1 MIDVR
6 RDIEELVAF
15 AGRGPGTDAERRAAL
30 HLRDRLAELGRD
42 AEREPIHV
50 HPRWAATHALH
61 ALLVVVGSVL
71 AVDVP
76 VAGAALLLAVA
87 VSAFGDLTGSFLLLR
102 RLTGRRASQ
111 NVLSREDGGKPGTIV
126 LVAHY
131 DAGRGGAVLS
141 PRAQRRRARA
151 GRLLLR
157 RPLGLFEPF
166 FWSIVVVLACAIA
179 RLFEV
184 EALWLTIV
192 QFVPTVVLIVYV
204 PLLADVAL
212 SPFARGADDNA
223 SGVATVLALADRYGG
238 ALEHFD
244 VWVLL
249 TGAGDGLMAGMR
261 AFLRR
266 HRREL
271 DPTRTVFIEVR
282 AVGSGTVAWAR
293 KEGAVVA
300 ARYHPTVLALCA
312 EIEGGEPAV
321 VREAGDA
328 HLARLRGY
336 PAVSVRCV
344 RDDGVLAGEEADP
357 EALARAEDFCGE
369 LIERIDEQVGPELT

>member
-1 MIDVR
+1 MIDAR

-30 HLRDRLAELGRD
+30 HLRDRLEELGRD
-42 AEREPIHV
+42 AEVEPIHV
-50 HPRWAATHALH
+50 HPHWAATHALH
-61 ALLVVVGSVL
+61 ALLAVVGSVL
-71 AVDVP
+71 AVSVP
-76 VAGAALLLAVA
+76 VAGAALVLAVA
-87 VSAFGDLTGSFLLLR
+87 VSAFGDLTGTSLLLR

-111 NVLSREDGGKPGTIV
+111 NVVSREDGGKPGTIV

-131 DAGRGGAVLS
+131 DAGRGGAALS
-141 PRAQRRRARA
+141 PRAQARRARI

-157 RPLGLFEPF
+157 RPVGLFEPF

-192 QFVPTVVLIVYV
+192 QFVPTCILIVYV
-204 PLLADVAL
+204 PLFADIAL
-212 SPFARGADDNA
+212 SGFTRGANDNA
-223 SGVATVLALADRYGG
+223 SGVATVLALAERYGG
-238 ALEHFD
+238 ALGHFD

-266 HRREL
+266 HRGEL
-271 DPTRTVFIEVR
+271 DPTRTVFLEVR
-282 AVGSGTVAWAR
+282 GVGRGTVRWAR

-300 ARYHPTVLALCA
+300 AGYHPTLLALCA
-312 EIEGGEPAV
+312 DIEGAEPAV
-321 VREAGDA
+321 IREAGDA

-336 PAVSVRCV
+336 PALSVRCA
-344 RDDGVLAGEEADP
+344 DADGVLASEAIEP
-357 EALARAEDFCGE
+357 EALARAEDFCAE
-369 LIERIDEQVGPELT
+369 LIERIDEQVGPELG